1 MDHSEVCLCS
11 EAAPT
16 KISNA
21 GVEILK
27 SVDLYGF

>member
-16 KISNA
+16 KIFNV
-21 GVEILK
+21 GIEVLE
-27 SVDLYGF
+27 SVDLYDS